1 MERQV
6 VGNNALGRGS
16 IRPLD
21 IRPLRVNP
29 SDMSTIRFRPPVS
42 PPSAEQVRDEVR
54 RHYATAA
61 NPEACCENE
70 GKGGCGDRNSATD
83 ATSLGYTEEE
93 ISALPEGADLGL
105 GCGNPQA
112 IAALKPGE
120 TVLDLGSG
128 AGFDCFLA
136 ARAVGPTGRSLGVD
150 MTHEMLAK
158 ARATALRAGFANT
171 EFRLGEIEALPVA
184 DASVD
189 VIISN
194 CVVNLSPD
202 KPRVLREA
210 FRVLKP
216 GGSQAWDRR
225 ASSWRRRNSVPMIGS
240 RWNANTAR
248 ELWRLPKSGDS
259 GLHTCGVFLRS
270 IAERAADGTWGWQPF
285 EARVPMAPWTK
296 GGPPVQPHGHRPH
309 AHHEVNPVPHWFA
322 TAPF

>member
-93 ISALPEGADLGL
+93 IAALPEGADLGL

-216 GGSQAWDRR
+216 GGRLAIADIVKTAELPPAVA
-225 ASSWRRRNSVPMIGS
+225 ASLAALCGCVAGAS
-240 RWNANTAR
+240 RID
-248 ELWRLPKSGDS
+248 ELEAML
-259 GLHTCGVFLRS
+259 
-270 IAERAADGTWGWQPF
+270 RAAGFESIRIQPKDESRAFIRRWVPGTDAGRYVVSASI
-285 EARVPMAPWTK
+285 EALKP
-296 GGPPVQPHGHRPH
+296 GS
-309 AHHEVNPVPHWFA
+309 
-322 TAPF
+322 TAGAQCREPNGCD